1 MSKRYTPD
9 TGDIIRLHFELPG
22 QHSPD
27 EHKPALVLSPLAYNK
42 KTGLIVCCAITT
54 HIKGYPF
61 EVIIGPEQELAVL
74 SDQVKSIN
82 WADTK
87 ISQQGRVSAAELTQ
101 VRAKLLALISK
112 A

>member
-9 TGDIIRLHFELPG
+9 TGDIIRLHFEFPG
-22 QHSPD
+22 QDGHD
-27 EHKPALVLSPLAYNK
+27 DYKPALVLSPMAYNK
-42 KTGLIVCCAITT
+42 KTGLMVCCAITT
-54 HIKGYPF
+54 HIKAYPF
-61 EVIIGPEQELAVL
+61 EVPIGPGQQLAVL

-82 WADTK
+82 WVNTK
-87 ISQQGRVSAAELTQ
+87 ISQQGRVNAAELAQ

>member
-22 QHSPD
+22 QDSPD
-27 EHKPALVLSPLAYNK
+27 AYKPALVLSPMAYNK
-42 KTGLIVCCAITT
+42 KTGLMVCCAITA

-61 EVIIGPEQELAVL
+61 EVLIGPEQQLAIL

-82 WADTK
+82 WANTK
-87 ISQQGRVSAAELTQ
+87 ISRQGRISAAELAQ

-112 A
+112 V